1 MQELQLTKGV
11 LLLLVFCWEQEC
23 SYIPS
28 WFGTRYVGQA
38 DLEIV
43 VLLPLPPSHV
53 VRFKCVQVNS
63 DFISNPKTSFHTSF
77 IALTF
82 LVHSSLI
89 LVKCLRWPLVTFPN
103 AHDLLLLNKLQL
115 SKLRVFIW
123 NLKSLQYNAIP
134 LFRQTPSPLFENGWV
149 YITVNE
155 IPLMVPLPSKN
166 TGVFHTI

>member
-1 MQELQLTKGV
+1 MSSHSVLYLGRWQLRYQALKEKPILVKILIILFKFKIHKQELQLTKGV
-11 LLLLVFCWEQEC
+11 LLLLVFCWEREC

-38 DLEIV
+38 DLEIL

-53 VRFKCVQVNS
+53 VRYKCVQVNS

-115 SKLRVFIW
+115 SK
-123 NLKSLQYNAIP
+123 
-134 LFRQTPSPLFENGWV
+134 
-149 YITVNE
+149 
-155 IPLMVPLPSKN
+155 
-166 TGVFHTI
+166 